1 MTIPEELAVPY
12 HATSLVGA
20 KVLLLAPHP
29 DDETIGCG
37 GSLAL
42 HQSHGD
48 PVKVIVLTDGGY
60 AEGWDVDREEYIMIR
75 EQETRL
81 AMSVLGVKDV
91 EFWRL
96 PDRGLVVDV
105 GSVSRL
111 VATLKD
117 YQPTLLYIPSPQEAH
132 PDHITTTQL
141 AWAAIEEVSFP
152 GRVCFYEVAM
162 PIRPNILVDITAVVG
177 EKERAMACYKSQLQ
191 LHDYKS
197 MILGL
202 NRYRSYSLLS
212 SVTHAE
218 AFWCLDPGEA
228 ATTALRRIRWQ
239 MASRPAHPSVLESPL
254 VSIIVRTRN
263 RPQLLRECLGSIV
276 SQTHQNIE
284 VVLVNDGGESVEH
297 VLAEF
302 SPFLRISPVVHSEP
316 IGRPEALN
324 AGIKQAKGEFI
335 AYLDDDDVYYP
346 DHIET
351 LVRLLREGHY
361 QVGYTDVRS
370 VYQRMDLELG
380 RYITTETR
388 LQYAKDFDPDS
399 LLFRNYIPINAV
411 MHTRKALD
419 VVGSFNGEMEVFEDW
434 ELWIRMSRLYRFGH
448 IAKCTAEYRIR
459 NDSTNVTQSAERASL
474 FHACEIKV
482 AEKYA
487 AERLGVVE
495 QMFTSLKQ
503 TALHMETELQRVKNE
518 AQDLLETELQRVKNE
533 AQDLLAQREGEMSKR
548 DEVIRDLEARLQV
561 EVDIRS
567 RLEQWVERVTEG
579 LGWRLLQRFY
589 KLRGRIAPQGSIR
602 EKVYQWIKSQ
612 VGPTMR
618 KET

>member
-1 MTIPEELAVPY
+1 MGGPKAMTIPEELAVPY

-37 GSLAL
+37 GSLVL

-48 PVKVIVLTDGGY
+48 PVKVIVLTDGAFVG
-60 AEGWDVDREEYIMIR
+60 EVEVDREEYAALR

-96 PDRGLVVDV
+96 PDRGLVVEA

-111 VATLKD
+111 VATLKA
-117 YQPTLLYIPSPQEAH
+117 YQPTLLYLPSPQEAH
-132 PDHITTTQL
+132 PDHIATTQL
-141 AWAAIEEVSFP
+141 AWAALEEVSFP
-152 GRVCFYEVAM
+152 GRVCLYEVAM
-162 PIRPNILVDITAVVG
+162 PIRPNILVDITTVVR

-202 NRYRSYSLLS
+202 NRYRSYSLPGS
-212 SVTHAE
+212 ATHAE
-218 AFWCLDPGEA
+218 AFWCLGPGEA
-228 ATTALRRIRWQ
+228 ITTSLRRIRWQ
-239 MASRPAHPSVLESPL
+239 MAMRPEHPSMPESPL
-254 VSIIVRTRN
+254 VSIVVRTHN

-276 SQTHQNIE
+276 AQTYCNLE
-284 VVLVNDGGESVEH
+284 VVLVNDGGESVEQ
-297 VLAEF
+297 VVAEF
-302 SPFLRISPVVHSEP
+302 SPFIRISPIVHFEP
-316 IGRPEALN
+316 TGRPGALN
-324 AGIKQAKGEFI
+324 AGIRQAKGDFI

-346 DHIET
+346 DHIDT
-351 LVRLLREGHY
+351 LVRLLRGGYY

-380 RYITTETR
+380 RYVTTETR
-388 LQYAKDFDPDS
+388 LQYAKAFDPDS
-399 LLFRNYIPINAV
+399 LLFENYIPINAV
-411 MHTRKALD
+411 MHTRKVLD
-419 VVGSFNGEMEVFEDW
+419 VVGLFDEEMEVLEDW

-459 NDSTNVTQSAERASL
+459 NDSTNVTQRAERGGL
-474 FHACEIKV
+474 FRIHEIKLF
-482 AEKYA
+482 EKYA
-487 AERLGVVE
+487 AERLEVAQ
-495 QMFTSLKQ
+495 QMFISLKQ
-503 TALHMETELQRVKNE
+503 TVFNMESELE
-518 AQDLLETELQRVKNE
+518 RVKNE
-533 AQDLLAQREGEMSKR
+533 AQDLLAQREGELSKR
-548 DEVIRDLEARLQV
+548 DEVIRGLEARLQV

-567 RLEQWVERVTEG
+567 RLEQWVEMVTEG
-579 LGWRLLQRFY
+579 LGWRLLQRFH
-589 KLRGRIAPQGSIR
+589 KLRGHIAPQGSIR

-612 VGPTMR
+612 VGPTTR
-618 KET
+618 KGT

>member
-1 MTIPEELAVPY
+1 MTIPEELAIPY
-12 HATSLVGA
+12 HATPLVGA

-42 HQSHGD
+42 HQSHDD

-60 AEGWDVDREEYIMIR
+60 AEGWDVDREEYIAIR

-81 AMSVLGVKDV
+81 AMSVLGVSDV

-96 PDRGLVVDV
+96 PDRGLIVEAASV
-105 GSVSRL
+105 GRL

-132 PDHITTTQL
+132 PDHVAATQL
-141 AWAAIEEVSFP
+141 AWAAIEEVGFS
-152 GRVCFYEVAM
+152 GRVCLYEVAM
-162 PIRPNILVDITAVVG
+162 PIRPNLLVDITTVVG

-191 LHDYKS
+191 LHDYTS

-202 NRYRSYSLLS
+202 NRYRSYSLPG

-218 AFWCLDPGEA
+218 AFWCLDSGEA
-228 ATTALRRIRWQ
+228 VTTALRHIRWQ
-239 MASRPAHPSVLESPL
+239 MAHRPAHPSALESPL

-276 SQTHQNIE
+276 AQTYRNIE

-297 VLAEF
+297 VVAEF
-302 SPFLRISPVVHSEP
+302 GPFLRISPVVHSQP
-316 IGRPEALN
+316 VGRPRALN

-346 DHIET
+346 DHIDT
-351 LVRLLREGHY
+351 LVRLLRGGHY

-370 VYQRMDLELG
+370 VYQRMDLEAG
-380 RYITTETR
+380 RCMTTETR
-388 LQYAKDFDPDS
+388 LQYARDFDPDS
-399 LLFRNYIPINAV
+399 LLFANYIPINAV
-411 MHTRKALD
+411 MHTRTALD
-419 VVGSFNGEMEVFEDW
+419 VVGSFDEEMEVFEDW
-434 ELWIRMSRLYRFGH
+434 ELWIRMARVYRFGH

-459 NDSTNVTQSAERASL
+459 NDFTNVTQRAEGDNL
-474 FHACEIKV
+474 FRTYEIKV

-495 QMFTSLKQ
+495 RMFTSLKHTIGQ
-503 TALHMETELQRVKNE
+503 M
-518 AQDLLETELQRVKNE
+518 ETELQRVKNE
-533 AQDLLAQREGEMSKR
+533 AQDLLAQREGELSNR

-561 EVDIRS
+561 EMGSRS
-567 RLEQWVERVTEG
+567 RLEQWVEMVTKS

-589 KLRGRIAPQGSIR
+589 NLRGRITPQGSVR

-612 VGPTMR
+612 IGSTTR
-618 KET
+618 KGT

>member
-60 AEGWDVDREEYIMIR
+60 AEGWDVDREEYITIR
-75 EQETRL
+75 EQETRR
-81 AMSVLGVKDV
+81 AMSALGVNDV

-96 PDRGLVVDV
+96 PDRGLVVEA
-105 GSVSRL
+105 GSVCRL
-111 VATLKD
+111 VAALRD
-117 YQPTLLYIPSPQEAH
+117 YRPTLLYTPSPQEAH

-141 AWAAIEEVSFP
+141 AWAAMEEVGFP
-152 GRVCFYEVAM
+152 ERVCLYEVAM
-162 PIRPNILVDITAVVG
+162 PIRPNMLVDITAVVG

-191 LHDYKS
+191 LHDYTS

-202 NRYRSYSLLS
+202 NRYRSYSLPS

-218 AFWCLDPGEA
+218 AFWCLNPGEA
-228 ATTALRRIRWQ
+228 ATTALRHIRWQ
-239 MASRPAHPSVLESPL
+239 MASRPAHPSTLESPL
-254 VSIIVRTRN
+254 VSVIVRTRN
-263 RPQLLRECLGSIV
+263 RPQLLRECLGSIAA
-276 SQTHQNIE
+276 QTYRNIE

-302 SPFLRISPVVHSEP
+302 SPFLRISPIVHSKP
-316 IGRPEALN
+316 IGRPGALN
-324 AGIKQAKGEFI
+324 AGITQAKGEFI

-346 DHIET
+346 DHIEA

-361 QVGYTDVRS
+361 QVGYTDVCS
-370 VYQRMDLELG
+370 VYQRMDLDLG
-380 RYITTETR
+380 RYTTTETR
-388 LQYAKDFDPDS
+388 LQYVKDFDPDS
-399 LLFRNYIPINAV
+399 LLFGNYIPINAV

-419 VVGSFNGEMEVFEDW
+419 VVGSFDGEMEVLEDW

-459 NDSTNVTQSAERASL
+459 NDSTNVTQRAEHDSL
-474 FHACEIKV
+474 FHTYEIKV

-487 AERLGVVE
+487 TERLDVA
-495 QMFTSLKQ
+495 QRMFF
-503 TALHMETELQRVKNE
+503 HMESELQRVKS
-518 AQDLLETELQRVKNE
+518 E
-533 AQDLLAQREGEMSKR
+533 AQDLLAQREGELSRR

-567 RLEQWVERVTEG
+567 RLEQWVERVAES

-589 KLRGRIAPQGSIR
+589 GLRGRMTPQGSIR

-612 VGPTMR
+612 VGPTTR
-618 KET
+618 KST